1 MTTIARYK
9 FGYSTDEWG
18 MNRSLSLIA
27 DAAGDVCRFSDV
39 EALRA
44 RVAELERE
52 VSETYHAQSH
62 LQGEVLAA
70 CAERDALQTR
80 VVELEDKYL
89 VEKGMR
95 RLAVGERDALAA
107 ELAAIKNQEPVAW
120 RMDWINHG
128 PSFTAD
134 KSDYVTWFAG
144 KESYPKELVPLFA
157 APVPELRGVTDA
169 QGLPSMAA
177 PAHTTGESSGHPTP
191 PVQEPVSHRY
201 RFTHPISGEPV
212 WRDSS
217 STWNG
222 QCVQE
227 VQPLFAAPVP
237 PVREP
242 LSYRDI
248 LRIYNEVGPEDG
260 VPYRFAG
267 AIEAITKEQA

>member
-1 MTTIARYK
+1 MTKELIERLRDTASK
-9 FGYSTDEWG
+9 GVSVWG
-18 MNRSLSLIA
+18 DLQME
-27 DAAGDVCRFSDV
+27 AAK
-39 EALRA
+39 EIEILTA
-44 RVAELERE
+44 ERE
-52 VSETYHAQSH
+52 AYASAMD
-62 LQGEVLAA
+62 
-70 CAERDALQTR
+70 RM
-80 VVELEDKYL
+80 K
-89 VEKGMR
+89 
-95 RLAVGERDALAA
+95 A

-191 PVQEPVSHRY
+191 PVQEPVGSVEVFPFSNPGLRTV
-201 RFTHPISGEPV
+201 RFTEYEQLPV
-212 WRDSS
+212 GVTR
-217 STWNG
+217 
-222 QCVQE
+222 V
-227 VQPLFAAPVP
+227 FAKPTP